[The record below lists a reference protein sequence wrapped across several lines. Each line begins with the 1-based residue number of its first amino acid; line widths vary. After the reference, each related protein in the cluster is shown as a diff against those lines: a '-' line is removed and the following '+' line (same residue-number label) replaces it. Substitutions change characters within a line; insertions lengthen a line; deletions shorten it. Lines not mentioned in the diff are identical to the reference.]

1 VRRFAITHMCAMLI
15 HFCVVMINVLRTH
28 DTSPMT
34 NEVLKEKTLV
44 AVSTSPNSKFK
55 FKMNDFQLAT
65 IVVSFVSDR
74 FLLPSEPS
82 NAIDIKIPVWPAGD
96 CKEAGH
102 PHLGRP

>member
-1 VRRFAITHMCAMLI
+1 
-15 HFCVVMINVLRTH
+15 MINVLRTH

-55 FKMNDFQLAT
+55 FKMNDFQLAI

-74 FLLPSEPS
+74 LLLPSEPS
-82 NAIDIKIPVWPAGD
+82 NAIDLFRRGRRLQ
-96 CKEAGH
+96 G
-102 PHLGRP
+102 GRPSAPGKSVTRECCARKKGPMPTSRWSQS

>member
-1 VRRFAITHMCAMLI
+1 
-15 HFCVVMINVLRTH
+15 
-28 DTSPMT
+28 
-34 NEVLKEKTLV
+34 
-44 AVSTSPNSKFK
+44 
-55 FKMNDFQLAT
+55 MNDFQLAT

>member
-1 VRRFAITHMCAMLI
+1 
-15 HFCVVMINVLRTH
+15 MINVLRTH